1 MRLLR
6 QRAVRVALDVGLL
19 VGFVAEFLARE
30 GPNYSLHS
38 WIGVTLVP
46 VISIHLASNWRWVTS
61 TYRRRRAHPEW
72 RLARFNA
79 AFSAITMVCI
89 LSGLPIWLEWS
100 DSGAWTVAHNI
111 TGLFSIVLALS
122 HLWRNRHRLVALVD
136 RRAEAPS
143 VPAPLRRPSGGVR
156 RSTPAASITRRRR
169 ST

>member
-6 QRAVRVALDVGLL
+6 QRAVRVGLDVGLL
-19 VGFVAEFLARE
+19 VGFVAEFLTRE